1 MDGKGWAHDAAHGAD
16 ALDELVRC
24 EEIGQEGL
32 RKVLHAIYNK
42 VCISYYGYIHEEDVI
57 IKINVKPFLR
67 SLYFRLLDQQEYVKI
82 VREIKKVLEKMNQ
95 YK

>member
-1 MDGKGWAHDAAHGAD
+1 M
-16 ALDELVRC
+16 
-24 EEIGQEGL
+24 IGY
-32 RKVLHAIYNK
+32 KK

-82 VREIKKVLEKMNQ
+82 VHEIKKILEKMNQ